1 MQPMTVFVAYF
12 RVSTDRQGR
21 SGLGLDAQREAVTR
35 YVAERGSIVEEFTE
49 IESGKKNSRPQ
60 LAFALAACR
69 KRRAVLVIACLD
81 RLARKVHFIS
91 GLMESGVDF
100 VAVDMPHADKFML
113 HIRAAVAENE
123 GELISK
129 RTRAAL
135 AAAKTRGIRLG
146 NPNPSPALALAHRAS
161 RTEAARFAD
170 TIKPLVE
177 KLQRENLSL
186 RGIAAELNRR
196 SIPTARGG
204 QWQAQQVVNVLS
216 RASVSQ

>member
-1 MQPMTVFVAYF
+1 MFVAYF

-21 SGLGLDAQREAVTR
+21 SGLGLEAQREAVTR
-35 YVAERGSIVEEFTE
+35 YVDGRGSIVEEFTE

-69 KRRAVLVIACLD
+69 KRRAVLIIACLD

-91 GLMESGVDF
+91 GLMESGVEF

-135 AAAKTRGIRLG
+135 AAAKQRGIHLG
-146 NPNPSPALALAHRAS
+146 NPNPSPALALAHSAS
-161 RTEAARFAD
+161 RTGADRFAD
-170 TIKPLVE
+170 TMKPLIE
-177 KLQRENLSL
+177 KLQREKLSL
-186 RGIAAELNRR
+186 RGIASELNRR

-204 QWQAQQVVNVLS
+204 QWQARQVANILG
-216 RASVSQ
+216 RASWLHEKF

>member
-1 MQPMTVFVAYF
+1 MTQFIAYF
-12 RVSTDRQGR
+12 RVSTDRQGK

-35 YVAERGSIVEEFTE
+35 YVADRGNIAEEFTE
-49 IESGKKNSRPQ
+49 IESGKKNNRPQ

-91 GLMESGVDF
+91 GLMESGVEF

-123 GELISK
+123 GELISR

-135 AAAKTRGIRLG
+135 AAAKQRGTKLG
-146 NPNPSPALALAHRAS
+146 NPNPSPALALANQARQE
-161 RTEAARFAD
+161 EANRFAD
-170 TIKPLVE
+170 TLRPLIE
-177 KLQRENLSL
+177 KLQAEKLSL

-196 SIPTARGG
+196 SMPTARGK
-204 QWQAQQVVNVLS
+204 QWQAQQVANVLD
-216 RASVSQ
+216 RAAS

>member
-1 MQPMTVFVAYF
+1 MTLFVAYF
-12 RVSTDRQGR
+12 RVSTDRQGK
-21 SGLGLDAQREAVTR
+21 SGLGLDAQREAVRR
-35 YVAERGSIVEEFTE
+35 YVADRGDIAEEFTE
-49 IESGKKNSRPQ
+49 IETGKKNNRPQ

-135 AAAKTRGIRLG
+135 AAAKQRGIKLG
-146 NPNPSPALALAHRAS
+146 NPNPSPALALARQAS
-161 RTEAARFAD
+161 HAEANRFAD
-170 TIKPLVE
+170 TMRPLIE
-177 KLQRENLSL
+177 KLQRESLSL

-196 SIPTARGG
+196 SMPTARGK
-204 QWQAQQVVNVLS
+204 QWQARQVKNILL
-216 RASVSQ
+216 RTG

>member
-1 MQPMTVFVAYF
+1 MTGFVAYF
-12 RVSTDRQGR
+12 RVSTDRQGK
-21 SGLGLDAQREAVTR
+21 SGLGLDAQREAVAR
-35 YVAERGSIVEEFTE
+35 YVAGRRGSITEEFTE
-49 IESGKKNSRPQ
+49 IESGKRNSRPQ

-91 GLMESGVDF
+91 GLMESGVEF

-123 GELISK
+123 GEVISK

-135 AAAKTRGIRLG
+135 AAAKQRGIRLG
-146 NPNPSPALALAHRAS
+146 NPNPSPALALAHHAS
-161 RTEAARFAD
+161 RTGADRFAD
-170 TIKPLVE
+170 TMKPLIE

-196 SIPTARGG
+196 LIPTARGS
-204 QWQAQQVVNVLS
+204 QWQARQVANILQ
-216 RASVSQ
+216 RAMVSQ

>member
-1 MQPMTVFVAYF
+1 MIPLMADFVAYF

-35 YVAERGSIVEEFTE
+35 YVTGRGGIIEEFTE
-49 IESGKKNSRPQ
+49 IESGKRNSRPQ

-69 KRRAVLVIACLD
+69 KHRAVLVIACLD

-100 VAVDMPHADKFML
+100 VAVDMPHADKFQI
-113 HIRAAVAENE
+113 HIMAAFAENE
-123 GELISK
+123 GERISK

-135 AAAKTRGIRLG
+135 AAAKQRGIRLG
-146 NPNPSPALALAHRAS
+146 NPNPSPALVLAHRAS
-161 RTEAARFAD
+161 RAGAARFAD
-170 TIKPLVE
+170 TMKPLIE

-204 QWQAQQVVNVLS
+204 QWQAQQVANILN
-216 RASVSQ
+216 RETA

>member
-1 MQPMTVFVAYF
+1 MQYVAYY
-12 RVSTDRQGR
+12 RVSTDRQGK
-21 SGLGLDAQREAVTR
+21 SGLGLDAQREAVRR
-35 YVAERGSIVEEFTE
+35 YVADLGSITEEFTE
-49 IESGKKNSRPQ
+49 IETGKKNNRPQ

-69 KRRAVLVIACLD
+69 QRRAVLVIACLD

-135 AAAKTRGIRLG
+135 AAAKARGIRLG
-146 NPNPSPALALAHRAS
+146 NPNPAPAGRKGVV
-161 RTEAARFAD
+161 
-170 TIKPLVE
+170 TIKANKQRFHDTVRPLITS
-177 KLQRENLSL
+177 LQQSGYTLYR
-186 RGIAAELNRR
+186 IAAELNNRNV
-196 SIPTARGG
+196 PTARGKK
-204 QWQAQQVVNVLS
+204 WHPATVRNILL
-216 RASVSQ
+216 AA